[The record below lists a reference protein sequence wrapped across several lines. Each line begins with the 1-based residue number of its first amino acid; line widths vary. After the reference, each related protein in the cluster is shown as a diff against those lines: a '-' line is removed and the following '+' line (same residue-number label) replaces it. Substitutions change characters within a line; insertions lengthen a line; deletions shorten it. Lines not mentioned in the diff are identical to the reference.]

1 MSQKSGHSLIG
12 YLQLRASQNVL
23 RKAVIK
29 VSIGGSQLKAHLG
42 RTHSEPTAV
51 ATGRP
56 LVITGY
62 WLEISVP
69 CHVGLSP

>member
-12 YLQLRASQNVL
+12 YLQLRVSQNIPH
-23 RKAVIK
+23 KAVIK
-29 VSIGGSQLKAHLG
+29 VSTGCSQLKAHLG
-42 RTHSEPTAV
+42 RTHSEPTPV